1 MSTDRGEHTHQ
12 TEKGP
17 IAETASAEV
26 IEPVKVSFFRSTL
39 WNTLVVGWA
48 SFLAPGIY
56 NALASTGAGGLA
68 DVGFGQPESRPT
80 DGRSISVMR
89 RLLLHMA

>member
-1 MSTDRGEHTHQ
+1 MADTGSTTIKP
-12 TEKGP
+12 EKAPQFEDEMHSGP
-17 IAETASAEV
+17 APEV
-26 IEPVKVSFFRSTL
+26 PAPIKVSFFRSTL

-68 DVGFGQPESRPT
+68 DVSSDSSCLFPNCAEPLADQ
-80 DGRSISVMR
+80 
-89 RLLLHMA
+89 HW

>member
-1 MSTDRGEHTHQ
+1 MPSDTSRRAPK
-12 TEKGP
+12 EKGP
-17 IAETASAEV
+17 AEEAVPTEV
-26 IEPVKVSFFRSTL
+26 MEPVKVSFFRSTL

-68 DVGFGQPESRPT
+68 DVSY
-80 DGRSISVMR
+80 
-89 RLLLHMA
+89 

>member
-1 MSTDRGEHTHQ
+1 MADMLDNKHEKAPPSDDEMHSGPAPEVST
-12 TEKGP
+12 
-17 IAETASAEV
+17 
-26 IEPVKVSFFRSTL
+26 PVKVSFFKSTL

-68 DVGFGQPESRPT
+68 DVRALSQKLARLT
-80 DGRSISVMR
+80 MR
-89 RLLLHMA
+89 CH

>member
-1 MSTDRGEHTHQ
+1 MADVKTTHDQ
-12 TEKGP
+12 PEKAPHVDDEVHSGP
-17 IAETASAEV
+17 APEIPT
-26 IEPVKVSFFRSTL
+26 PVKVSFFRSTL

-68 DVGFGQPESRPT
+68 DVSGAHPT
-80 DGRSISVMR
+80 KREQCAYDLIDQYR
-89 RLLLHMA
+89 